1 MKVEAVA
8 GPAPSSWRRRLAR
21 GLGLLLITL
30 VLAELAARLLFAPL
44 TGQPFDG
51 ARLVGERQTR
61 LADLRQRF
69 ENPADGQGLFT
80 WHPYVGYVGRTGA
93 HPWGAGQPPFNDF
106 GMMDLA
112 GTEFPSRKAPDR
124 FVVGVLGGSV
134 ADIFANT
141 GRDALQA
148 ALAARDP
155 RFGDR
160 QVQLVSL
167 ATGGYKQPQQL
178 MHLEYAL
185 LSGFEF
191 DAVVNIDGFNDL
203 VLAVEN
209 RRKGLNPLY
218 PSGYHVGLMS
228 AASGG
233 GLDPVAVGRLAE
245 VWSLYRQEARVLA
258 AAQQPVLAQSA
269 LANLLAGLW
278 SRRSQARIG
287 RLQYELTQAA
297 QDQMAAVYRGPT
309 LPASEDELAAAARSW
324 RESSEMIGA
333 VLEKRGIPYLHF
345 LQPNQYVEGSKPM
358 SEAERKLAV
367 DPDNPWGA
375 IARQGY
381 GKLVAEGAALRAG
394 GERFHDL
401 TQLFRAEEAAVYTD
415 NCCHF
420 GPRGNELLAA
430 AVAKVLVEKP

>member
-1 MKVEAVA
+1 M
-8 GPAPSSWRRRLAR
+8 
-21 GLGLLLITL
+21 LLITL
-30 VLAELAARLLFAPL
+30 VTAEVAVRLLYAPL
-44 TGQPFDG
+44 TGQPF
-51 ARLVGERQTR
+51 AVQRLVGERQTR
-61 LADLRQRF
+61 LADIRQRF

-93 HPWGAGQPPFNDF
+93 HPWGANNVPFNDY

-112 GTEFPSRKAPDR
+112 GTEFPSRKAADR
-124 FVVGVLGGSV
+124 YVVGVLGGSV
-134 ADIFANT
+134 ADIFANM
-141 GRDALQA
+141 GREALQA

-155 RFGDR
+155 RFRDKR
-160 QVQLVSL
+160 VALVSL

-191 DAVVNIDGFNDL
+191 DAVVNIDGYNDL

-228 AASGG
+228 EASGG
-233 GLDPVAVGRLAE
+233 GLDPVAVARLAE
-245 VWSLYRQEARVLA
+245 VWSLFQNEARVLT
-258 AAQQPVLAQSA
+258 AAQQPVLAHSG
-269 LANLLAGLW
+269 LVNLLAGLW
-278 SRRSQARIG
+278 SKRSQARIG
-287 RLQYELTQAA
+287 RLQYELSQAA
-297 QDQMAAVYRGPT
+297 QQEMSAVYRGPSV
-309 LPASEDELAAAARSW
+309 PVSDDEMAAAALTW
-324 RESSEMIGA
+324 RQSSEMIGA
-333 VLEKRGIPYLHF
+333 VLRQRGIPYLHF

-358 SEAERKLAV
+358 SEAERQLAV
-367 DPDNPWGA
+367 DPNNAWGA

-381 GKLVAEGAALRAG
+381 GQLLAQGAVLRAG
-394 GERFHDL
+394 GEQFHDL
-401 TQLFRAEEAAVYTD
+401 TQLFHEVPEAVYTD

-430 AVAKVLVEKP
+430 AVADGLASAKAPGALPR